1 MSNDDSS
8 NCGAI
13 MKKYMIDHGNDKYTE
28 IPKDLIHKIIIEHYQ
43 KSYHIVFGFSGLII
57 GFLLAVIAGL

>member
-1 MSNDDSS
+1 
-8 NCGAI
+8 

-43 KSYHIVFGFSGLII
+43 KSYHVVFGFSGLII